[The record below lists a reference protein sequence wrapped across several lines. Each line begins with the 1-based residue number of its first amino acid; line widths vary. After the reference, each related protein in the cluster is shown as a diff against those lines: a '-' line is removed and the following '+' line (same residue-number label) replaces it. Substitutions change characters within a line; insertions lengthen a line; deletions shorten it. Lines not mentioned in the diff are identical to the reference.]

1 MLQNINS
8 AFELDLLIRQ
18 LKNRAEGLSLDMG
31 AALYE
36 MESKK
41 KYIELGSPTFESYL
55 GSPEVSMGRST
66 AYRLMANYKTYV
78 LTLGVSPVGLLP
90 NIGEAKLELIRPY
103 VNAENKDELLAMGTS
118 LSKSDLK
125 IELAERFNGGIPV
138 KPYVDWESIC
148 DELYRDLFSLDITC
162 QLLGCRKYQNAKKL
176 LKREGWDDGKN

>member
-41 KYIELGSPTFESYL
+41 QYIELGYPTFESYL
-55 GSPEVSMGRST
+55 GSPEISMGRST
-66 AYRLMANYKTYV
+66 AYRLMANYKTFI
-78 LTLGVSPVGLLP
+78 LDLQCPTGETLLKV
-90 NIGEAKLELIRPY
+90 GEAKLELIRPY
-103 VNAENKDELLAMGTS
+103 VNENNKEELLAMGTS

-125 IELAERFNGGIPV
+125 IELAERFNGGVPV

-148 DELYRDLFSLDITC
+148 DELYRDLFGLDTTC
-162 QLLGCRKYQNAKKL
+162 QLPGCRKYQNAKKL
-176 LKREGWDDGKN
+176 LKREGWE